1 MQKFYV
7 TFGQIWRTLSHP
19 QKMHPDGWATV
30 YADDWQEAHNAAREL
45 FVERFSVVYK
55 EDELDLGRFPRGE
68 LAVAEKGKDGRWN
81 LQWTMSV

>member
-1 MQKFYV
+1 MLKFYV

-30 YADDWQEAHNAAREL
+30 YAVDWQEAHNAAHEL
-45 FVERFSVVYK
+45 FGERFSVV
-55 EDELDLGRFPRGE
+55 EDGIDLRFFPRGE
-68 LAVAEKGKDGRWN
+68 LAEIKRGKDGKWM